1 MNTPLMVAA
10 AALAVALVAL
20 ASARRSLRQVAQL
33 TDLYWRLKYE
43 HGELKSKVAPAPPE
57 PPAPVSAF
65 VPLSQ
70 VKRPDPS
77 P

>member
-1 MNTPLMVAA
+1 MTTLWLVAS
-10 AALAVALVAL
+10 AALVTALVAL

-43 HGELKSKVAPAPPE
+43 HGELKSQVAPPPPAPPS
-57 PPAPVSAF
+57 PTAAF

-70 VKRPDPS
+70 LRRPDAS